1 MTILSFSS
9 FAFKSMPAIKKNK
22 PASSRRQSRQE
33 HLSSFLERPLPE
45 ADEVSRFE
53 EAVKKEALLSEVD
66 NNLSAIYHDNHG
78 KLVDVSKVKK
88 RHRLRL
94 IVLFKQL
101 FVLTIVAC
109 GLYGAYYYYF
119 QMPAGNDGV
128 VLQVQAP
135 EKTLAAA
142 PVTYDIT
149 YQNASGLVL
158 SGAKLEVVLP
168 ANFVLV
174 ETNPS
179 VSGINSWFLGDL
191 AAGEMGHVLL
201 TGYLIAPVD
210 SANVVTARLSYTP
223 ANFSSEFKKEASAN
237 TVIAGLGF
245 NVDTDYLN
253 TALIGEDNE
262 IKLIFSGFKDNH
274 LADFYLEASGS
285 DNFKIKMASTSS
297 AQVSSS
303 TENVDADS
311 LVGQVQ
317 TAGTNSWLLTYMPS
331 ESVERVV
338 VPVNFS
344 LNNKDKDKEDL
355 HLRLFKKEND
365 GSERTFWEKTLSFEA
380 MKSDLNISLEL
391 NGAKS
396 DQSVDF
402 GSNLEYKLFY
412 SNNGGSSLYDLVL
425 MAVVKSDVVQ
435 WSSLRDPA
443 GGTVSSNAIVWTKEQ
458 VPALAELSPGSS
470 GEISF
475 SLKLKDF
482 NTSNLGQEAVLTSYA
497 QYGLNNQSQANED
510 NKSNTIKSQLN
521 SDLSLSEKILYFNE
535 DNMPVGSGPLP
546 PRVGE
551 TTKVRVFWT
560 VKNNLHDLDNTQVT
574 LDLPAGIEWSAGG
587 STNVGSISYSQD
599 DRRITW
605 RLGYLPLSV
614 YRADAEFNLSLTPG
628 ESDLDKILV
637 ISPGSVV
644 TATDAV
650 TKSELRRKT
659 QAKTTKLEDDEIAG
673 LSNNGR
679 VE

>member
-1 MTILSFSS
+1 
-9 FAFKSMPAIKKNK
+9 MPVTKKNK
-22 PASSRRQSRQE
+22 PTSSRRQSRQE

-53 EAVKKEALLSEVD
+53 EAVKKEVLSSEVD
-66 NNLSAIYHDNHG
+66 SNLSAIYHDSHG
-78 KLVDVSKVKK
+78 QLVDVSKVKK

-128 VLQVQAP
+128 VLRVQAP
-135 EKTLAAA
+135 EKTLVAA
-142 PVTYDIT
+142 PITYDIT
-149 YQNASGLVL
+149 YQNDSGLLL
-158 SGAKLEVVLP
+158 SNTKLEAVLP
-168 ANFVLV
+168 ASFVLV
-174 ETNPS
+174 EAKPA

-191 AAGEMGHVLL
+191 AAGETGHVLL

-210 SANVVTARLSYTP
+210 SANVITARLSYTP
-223 ANFSSEFKKEASAN
+223 ANFSSEFRKESSAN

-274 LADFYLEASGS
+274 LTDFYLEASGS
-285 DNFKIKMASTSS
+285 DNFKIKISSTTS

-303 TENVDADS
+303 TA
-311 LVGQVQ
+311 
-317 TAGTNSWLLTYMPS
+317 TAGTDPLSGQIQASGANSWLLTYMPL
-331 ESVERVV
+331 ESAERMV
-338 VPVNFS
+338 VPINFS

-355 HLRLFKKEND
+355 RLRLFKKENN
-365 GSERTFWEKTLSFEA
+365 GSDLTFWEKTLSFEA

-396 DQSVDF
+396 DQAVDF
-402 GSNLEYKLFY
+402 GSNLEYKLSY

-425 MAVVKSDVVQ
+425 MAVVKGDMVQ

-443 GGTVSSNAIVWTKEQ
+443 GGTVSGNAIVWTKEQ

-482 NTSNLGQEAVLTSYA
+482 NTSNLGQESILTSYA
-497 QYGLNNQSQANED
+497 QYGLNNQSHANED

-535 DNMPVGSGPLP
+535 DNIPVGSGPLP

-560 VKNNLHDLDNTQVT
+560 VKNNLHDLDNTEVT

-587 STNVGSISYSQD
+587 STNVGNISYNQD
-599 DRRITW
+599 NRRITW

-628 ESDLDKILV
+628 ESDLNKILV

-644 TATDAV
+644 TATDAE